1 MKFKSLIS
9 VLFLIIF
16 SKVNGQDFHDYID
29 AADDFFMT
37 HVKDGRVNYQ
47 EIKKNPGELEK
58 LVNSAKSISVSISNP
73 NEYQAFWINTY
84 NIMVIKGVVENYPIK
99 SPLDIPGFF
108 DSKEYQV
115 GGKSLTL
122 NEIENDVLRANFPEE
137 PRFHFVLVCAGLGC
151 PPIIPEAYKPSEL
164 DNQLQVQTEKSLNNP
179 DFIKVK
185 NDEVEV
191 SQIFEWYQEDFTH
204 EGKSTKDFINGYR
217 KDKISSNITLSYYP
231 YNWNLNE
238 IK

>member
-16 SKVNGQDFHDYID
+16 LTVNGQDLHDYID
-29 AADDFFMT
+29 GVDNFFMT

-47 EIKKNPGELEK
+47 GIKKNPGELEK
-58 LVNSAKSISVSISNP
+58 LVNSAKSISVTISNP

-99 SPLDIPGFF
+99 TPLDIPGFF
-108 DSKEYQV
+108 DSIEYQV

-122 NEIENDVLRANFPEE
+122 NEIENDVLRANFPKE

-164 DNQLQVQTEKSLNNP
+164 DNQLQIQTEKSLNNP

-204 EGKSTKDFINGYR
+204 EGKSIKDFINGYR
-217 KDKISSNITLSYYP
+217 KDKISLNSKLSYYP
-231 YNWNLNE
+231 YNWKLNE
-238 IK
+238 LK